1 MYASR
6 RWVIAAFLFAFVVAR
21 VTGAHL
27 HLCLDGAEPLAQLHV
42 SDTAEVDHHPH
53 EHDQHVDHHD
63 DAHDDGDLAQSHE
76 DVDVDAL
83 GNVMAKAG
91 KLDSS
96 LNAMFAW
103 VFVFGVLMPA
113 RQPAPA
119 YRQTPARPPPRFLRP
134 LLRGPPA

>member
-1 MYASR
+1 MLGPMR
-6 RWVIAAFLFAFVVAR
+6 AFRGWIVGVFIFAFVVAR

-42 SDTAEVDHHPH
+42 SDSADLDHH
-53 EHDQHVDHHD
+53 
-63 DAHDDGDLAQSHE
+63 AIGQSHD

-83 GNVMAKAG
+83 GNVVAKIV

-96 LNAMFAW
+96 LNAMLAW
-103 VFVFGVLMPA
+103 VFAFGVLLPA

-119 YRQTPARPPPRFLRP
+119 YPERPPGPPPRFFRP
-134 LLRGPPA
+134 LLRGPPV

>member
-1 MYASR
+1 MYGSR
-6 RWVIAAFLFAFVVAR
+6 RWIIAACIFAFLVAR

-42 SDTAEVDHHPH
+42 SDTAEIDHHPDQHAH
-53 EHDQHVDHHD
+53 EHHVDHPE
-63 DAHDDGDLAQSHE
+63 GENLGQPHE

-83 GNVMAKAG
+83 GNAVGKPV

-96 LNAMFAW
+96 LNAMLAW
-103 VFVFGVLMPA
+103 VFSSGLLLPA
-113 RQPAPA
+113 HQPPPVYQEAP
-119 YRQTPARPPPRFLRP
+119 PRPPPRFLRP

>member
-6 RWVIAAFLFAFVVAR
+6 RWIIAVFVFAFVFAR

-27 HLCLDGAEPLAQLHV
+27 HLCLDGSEALAQLHV

-53 EHDQHVDHHD
+53 DHPVDHPDVEDLGPSHD
-63 DAHDDGDLAQSHE
+63 
-76 DVDVDAL
+76 DVDVDAV
-83 GNVMAKAG
+83 GNVVAKVA

-96 LNAMFAW
+96 LNAMLAW
-103 VFVFGVLMPA
+103 VFAFGVLLPA
-113 RQPAPA
+113 RQPAPTYQA
-119 YRQTPARPPPRFLRP
+119 APPRPPPRFLRP